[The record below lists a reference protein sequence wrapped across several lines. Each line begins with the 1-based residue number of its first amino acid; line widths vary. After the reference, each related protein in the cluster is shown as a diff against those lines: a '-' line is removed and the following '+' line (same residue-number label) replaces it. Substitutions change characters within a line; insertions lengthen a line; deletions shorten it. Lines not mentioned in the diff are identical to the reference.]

1 MKEHRFLRLS
11 SVCPISRSLISSVI
25 CIFLLL
31 LLFFCFYTLD
41 GGRGQII
48 GPDYCGIEIEV
59 HPLKTLE
66 SNIQERGGQRND
78 RGYRYWQNGVN
89 SYPQVF
95 LIVKFSSQVCLTRFP
110 LKSCVWW

>member
-1 MKEHRFLRLS
+1 MEEDR
-11 SVCPISRSLISSVI
+11 SR
-25 CIFLLL
+25 
-31 LLFFCFYTLD
+31 
-41 GGRGQII
+41 
-48 GPDYCGIEIEV
+48 PDYCGIEIEV
-59 HPLKTLE
+59 YPLKTLE

>member
-11 SVCPISRSLISSVI
+11 SVCPISRSLILSVI
-25 CIFLLL
+25 CIFFVVVFFVFTLLTVEEDRSRL
-31 LLFFCFYTLD
+31 
-41 GGRGQII
+41 
-48 GPDYCGIEIEV
+48 DYCGIEIEV

-95 LIVKFSSQVCLTRFP
+95 LIVKFSSQFCLTRFP

>member
-25 CIFLLL
+25 CIFFVVVVFFVFTLL
-31 LLFFCFYTLD
+31 TVEED
-41 GGRGQII
+41 RSR
-48 GPDYCGIEIEV
+48 PDSCGIEIEV

-95 LIVKFSSQVCLTRFP
+95 LIVKFSNQFCLTRFP